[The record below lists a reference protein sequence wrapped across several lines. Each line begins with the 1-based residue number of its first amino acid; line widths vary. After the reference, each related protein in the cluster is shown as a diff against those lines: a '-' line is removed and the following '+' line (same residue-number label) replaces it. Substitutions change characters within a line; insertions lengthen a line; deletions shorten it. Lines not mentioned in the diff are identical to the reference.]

1 MKSNKRPGIRGWA
14 LLISV
19 ALGMTGCLAGG
30 SSSGNSAPSGSSN
43 SSPNPG
49 QNVLPIIVDAGPE
62 PVDAPTV
69 NVPFVSVTICVPGT
83 SNCQTIDH
91 IIVDTGS
98 TGLRVISSVL
108 SPSLAL
114 TQQKAGG
121 NPLAECMQ
129 YADGY
134 AWGSVKAADLK
145 LDGESLSSM
154 AIQII
159 GDPAFPDIPRSC
171 SSSGPAENTV
181 QTFGGNGII
190 GLQGFQQ
197 DCGSYCAQ
205 TPYQY
210 YSCAGSTCQPVAV
223 ALAQQVQNPV
233 GLLQYDN
240 NGVIIDF
247 SSAVPPTLTLGA
259 ATADGS
265 LILGIG
271 TQSDNALGNVTVYAL
286 DPNDGSLTTTTTV
299 NGKSYSY
306 PGSFIDSGSN
316 GIFFPDVARH
326 RYAAAAST
334 VLRLPSQLTATNLG
348 TNNSSGTVNFNVA
361 NADSLLSTANTAFNN
376 LAGPSYGTS
385 ASFDWGL
392 SFHFGRR
399 IYTGIEGTSS
409 TGGNGLYVA
418 Y

>member
-30 SSSGNSAPSGSSN
+30 NSSSNSAPSGSSN

-69 NVPFVSVTICVPGT
+69 NIPFVSVTICAPGT

-114 TQQKAGG
+114 TQQTAGG
-121 NPLAECMQ
+121 NQLAECMQ

-145 LDGESLSSM
+145 LDGESVNSL
-154 AIQII
+154 AIQVI
-159 GDPAFPDIPRSC
+159 DPSYANIPSSC

-181 QTFGGNGII
+181 ATFGGNGIL
-190 GLQGFQQ
+190 GVSGFQQ
-197 DCGSYCAQ
+197 DCGPGCAQ
-205 TPYQY
+205 TVNPGTY
-210 YSCAGSTCQPVAV
+210 YACAGAACQPVAV
-223 ALAQQVQNPV
+223 ALAQQLQNPV
-233 GLLQYDN
+233 GLLGYDN
-240 NGVIIDF
+240 NGVIIDLP
-247 SSAVPPTLTLGA
+247 AVADTGA
-259 ATADGS
+259 ATASGS

-271 TQSDNALGNVTVYAL
+271 TQSDNGLGNAVVYAL
-286 DPNDGSLTTTTTV
+286 DPTDGTLTTMF
-299 NGKSYSY
+299 NGQSY

-316 GIFFPDVARH
+316 GTFFPDGATPVCSSGF
-326 RYAAAAST
+326 YCPAS
-334 VLRLPSQLTATNLG
+334 PQQFTATIG
-348 TNNSSGTVNFNVA
+348 TNGTVNFNVA

-376 LAGPSYGTS
+376 LAGPFGSPP
-385 ASFDWGL
+385 SFDWGL
-392 SFHFGRR
+392 PFHFGRR
-399 IYTGIEGTSS
+399 VYTGIEA
-409 TGGNGLYVA
+409 GGSGPYVA